1 MTILSI
7 LIALVVIGFA
17 LWLVQQLPLDE
28 TVKRVIV
35 GVVIF
40 VIILWVLG
48 ALLDVPLPRGL
59 RWR

>member
-7 LIALVVIGFA
+7 LIALVVVGFA

-28 TVKRVIV
+28 TIKRVIV
-35 GVVIF
+35 GVVLF

>member
-17 LWLVQQLPLDE
+17 LWLVAQMPLDE

-40 VIILWVLG
+40 VVILWVIG
-48 ALLDVPLPRGL
+48 ALFDVPLPRGI

>member
-28 TVKRVIV
+28 TIKRVIV
-35 GVVIF
+35 GVVLF
-40 VIILWVLG
+40 VIILWILG
-48 ALLDVPLPRGL
+48 ALLDVPLPNGI

>member
-35 GVVIF
+35 GVVLF
-40 VIILWVLG
+40 VAVMWLIGVLF
-48 ALLDVPLPRGL
+48 DVPLPRGI

>member
-7 LIALVVIGFA
+7 LIALLVIGFA

-28 TVKRVIV
+28 TIKRVIV
-35 GVVIF
+35 GVVLF
-40 VIILWVLG
+40 VVVLWVLG
-48 ALLDVPLPRGL
+48 ALLDVPLPNGI

>member
-7 LIALVVIGFA
+7 LITLAVIGFA
-17 LWLVQQLPLDE
+17 LWLVAQLPLDA
-28 TVKRVIV
+28 TIKRVIV
-35 GVVIF
+35 GVVCF
-40 VIILWVLG
+40 VAILWVLG